1 MRTPPDYLA
10 YTVPCPLNTVKLAQ
24 VEAFVNRWRELAGRE
39 AAWQWQR
46 FFQTRGVNGFE
57 ASARQ
62 GWTRP
67 WIASGESSVT
77 LAQQVM
83 AQVAGQL
90 KGHLGNVQNTFVELV
105 AKSSLSSDDK
115 HRLFVLNRC
124 KLWLAPCAVK
134 SPIKGEAH
142 LSQAIQALGRQV
154 FRKALSMHQRPN
166 FRHYHPQLDQRSV
179 KLSPSQG
186 TGFPWWA
193 TVSTLEAGKTL
204 HLPVAVWP
212 ELEATIAA
220 TSQALAPLAA
230 EAHRAKREKAAA
242 QRAAKGLAPVD
253 KPHSPR
259 ADRRCSLPHT
269 VRLILR
275 SSKGCGSHGNGC
287 GSASKGR
294 GKPAR
299 ALSSL
304 SLGLVVDH
312 QALRAQARESY
323 RPIPGKV
330 VAFDLGLATF
340 LATSD
345 GDLLGRE
352 WMEKL
357 QRWDQV
363 LLGIARGQQTRGL
376 PIRTSRY
383 RALTQRLDGFLKT
396 EVFRIVNA
404 WVDRVRPEKIVRE
417 ALDFHRHP
425 QLSKRM
431 NRLLS
436 RFGKRYLE
444 QALQRLEATHGI
456 AVETRE
462 AAYSSQ
468 QCHRCGYT
476 DEKNRSTQSVFGC
489 RFCGNRCHADVNA
502 ARVVR
507 DRRSVAVSPSTRA
520 SRRRVL
526 HTQVTAFQA
535 AHPCVPRPVSS
546 RGQPLARGRKDDPR
560 WGNPYFQHVLKNL
573 LDEGKP
579 HPTIGVCT

>member
-1 MRTPPDYLA
+1 MRTSPDYLA
-10 YTVPCPLNTVKLAQ
+10 YTVPCPLNAGKLAQ

-46 FFQTRGVNGFE
+46 FFQTRAMDGFE

-62 GWTRP
+62 GWSRP
-67 WIASGESSVT
+67 WVGSGESSVT

-105 AKSSLSSDDK
+105 AKSALSSDDK

-154 FRKALSMHQRPN
+154 FRKALSMHRRPN

-186 TGFPWWA
+186 TRFPWWA

-212 ELEATIAA
+212 ELERTIAA
-220 TSQALAPLAA
+220 TSNALAPLAA

-242 QRAAKGLAPVD
+242 QRESSGKPKAKRSRPVRD
-253 KPHSPR
+253 
-259 ADRRCSLPHT
+259 AERCSLPHT

-275 SSKGCGSHGNGC
+275 PATPSLP
-287 GSASKGR
+287 R
-294 GKPAR
+294 GKQT
-299 ALSSL
+299 L

-312 QALRAQARESY
+312 QALRAQSREAY

-345 GDLLGRE
+345 GDLLGRG
-352 WMEKL
+352 WMDKIE
-357 QRWDQV
+357 RWDQV
-363 LLGIARGQQTRGL
+363 LLGIARGQQKRGL
-376 PIRTSRY
+376 PVRTPRY

-396 EVFRIVNA
+396 EVFRLVNA
-404 WVDRVRPEKIVRE
+404 WVDRVRPEKIARE
-417 ALDFHRHP
+417 AVDFHHHP

-468 QCHRCGYT
+468 QCARCGYT
-476 DEKNRSTQSVFGC
+476 DEKNRSTQSAFRC

-507 DRRSVAVSPSTRA
+507 DRRSVAVSPSTKA

-535 AHPCVPRPVSS
+535 AHPCLPRPVSA
-546 RGQPLARGRKDDPR
+546 RGQPLARGRRDDPR
-560 WGNPYFQHVLKNL
+560 WGNPYFQHVLTNL
-573 LDEGKP
+573 LNNGKP

>member
-1 MRTPPDYLA
+1 MRTSPDYLA
-10 YTVPCPLNTVKLAQ
+10 YTVPCPLNAGKLAQ
-24 VEAFVNRWRELAGRE
+24 VEAFVNHWRELAGRE

-46 FFQTRGVNGFE
+46 FFQTRGVDGFE
-57 ASARQ
+57 TSARQ
-62 GWTRP
+62 GWARP
-67 WIASGESSVT
+67 WIASRESSVT

-90 KGHLGNVQNTFVELV
+90 KGHLGNVQNTFVDLV

-115 HRLFVLNRC
+115 HRLFYLNRC
-124 KLWLAPCAVK
+124 KLWLASCAVK

-142 LSQAIQALGRQV
+142 LSQAIQALGRRV
-154 FRKALSMHQRPN
+154 FRKALSMHRRPS

-212 ELEATIAA
+212 ELERTIAA
-220 TSQALAPLAA
+220 TSNALAPLAA

-242 QRAAKGLAPVD
+242 QRESSGKPKAKRSRPV
-253 KPHSPR
+253 R
-259 ADRRCSLPHT
+259 EAERCSLPHT

-275 SSKGCGSHGNGC
+275 PATRSLPHG
-287 GSASKGR
+287 KQ
-294 GKPAR
+294 
-299 ALSSL
+299 SL

-312 QALRAQARESY
+312 QALRTQSREAY
-323 RPIPGKV
+323 RPIPGKI

-345 GDLLGRE
+345 GDLLGRG
-352 WMEKL
+352 WMDKL

-363 LLGIARGQQTRGL
+363 LLGIARGQQKRGL
-376 PIRTSRY
+376 PVRTPRY

-396 EVFRIVNA
+396 EVFRLINA
-404 WVDRVRPEKIVRE
+404 WVERVKPEKIVRE
-417 ALDFHRHP
+417 AVHFHHQP

-462 AAYSSQ
+462 ASYSSQ

-476 DEKNRSTQSVFGC
+476 DEKNRSAQSKFDC

-535 AHPCVPRPVSS
+535 AHPCLPRPVSP
-546 RGQPLARGRKDDPR
+546 RGQPLARGRRDDPR
-560 WGNPYFQHVLKNL
+560 WGNPYFQHVLTNL
-573 LDEGKP
+573 LNNGKP

>member
-1 MRTPPDYLA
+1 MRLSPDYLA
-10 YTVPCPLNTVKLAQ
+10 YTVPCPLNAGKLAQ

-46 FFQTRGVNGFE
+46 FFQTRAMEGFE

-62 GWTRP
+62 GWSRP
-67 WIASGESSVT
+67 WVGSGESSVT

-105 AKSSLSSDDK
+105 AKSALSSDDK

-186 TGFPWWA
+186 TRFPWWA

-212 ELEATIAA
+212 ALETTIAA
-220 TSQALAPLAA
+220 TSHALAPLAA

-253 KPHSPR
+253 KPHTPR
-259 ADRRCSLPHT
+259 ANHRCSLPHT

-275 SSKGCGSHGNGC
+275 PATPSLP
-287 GSASKGR
+287 R
-294 GKPAR
+294 GKQT
-299 ALSSL
+299 L

-345 GDLLGRE
+345 GDLLGRG
-352 WMEKL
+352 WMDKIE
-357 QRWDQV
+357 RWDQV
-363 LLGIARGQQTRGL
+363 LLGIARGQQKRGL
-376 PIRTSRY
+376 PVRTPRY

-468 QCHRCGYT
+468 QCARCGYT
-476 DEKNRSTQSVFGC
+476 DEKNRSTQSAFRC

-507 DRRSVAVSPSTRA
+507 DRRSVTVSPSTKA

-526 HTQVTAFQA
+526 QTQVTAFQA
-535 AHPCVPRPVSS
+535 AHPCLPRPVSA
-546 RGQPLARGRKDDPR
+546 RGQPLARGRRDDPR
-560 WGNPYFQHVLKNL
+560 WGNPYFQHVLTNL
-573 LDEGKP
+573 WDSGKP